1 MAAVASSLVPRRWLH
16 RPAHSARLRL
26 TLLYSGMFLVLG
38 TAIVVFISLVG
49 SGSAAVGISSTSVA
63 HPGPAGGAVHA
74 AVSQQH
80 SADVNRVLAGAWVS
94 LVLTAGVSAVLGWF
108 VAGRV
113 LRPLRQMTTAA
124 RTISAGNLHERLAL
138 TGPDDEF
145 KRLGDTVDEL
155 LARLEASFAAQH
167 RFVANAAHELRT
179 PLTVERTLL
188 QVALAD
194 PNATTAS
201 LRATCGELLAVGRE
215 QEQLIDA
222 LLTLA
227 TSQRG
232 LETRQPVD
240 LAGAAELVLGSARAE
255 AARHGHSL
263 TVALA
268 KAATSGD
275 PTLIER
281 MIGNLL
287 DNAIGYNVPGGS
299 VEIRTASVGGRA
311 VLSIANTGP
320 RVPVGEI
327 ERLFEPFQRFAPE
340 RTASDRQRGLGL
352 SIVRAIATAHDGTVT
367 AEPKP
372 DGGLVVTV
380 SLPADG

>member
-16 RPAHSARLRL
+16 RPAQSARLRL

-63 HPGPAGGAVHA
+63 HPSPAGAVVHA

-94 LVLTAGVSAVLGWF
+94 LVLTAGASAVLGWF

-145 KRLGDTVDEL
+145 KRLGDTFDEL

-215 QEQLIDA
+215 QEQLIEA

-240 LAGAAELVLGSARAE
+240 LADAAELVLGSARAQ
-255 AARHGHSL
+255 AARHGLSL

-268 KAATSGD
+268 TAGTSGD

-327 ERLFEPFQRFAPE
+327 ERLFEPFQRFARG